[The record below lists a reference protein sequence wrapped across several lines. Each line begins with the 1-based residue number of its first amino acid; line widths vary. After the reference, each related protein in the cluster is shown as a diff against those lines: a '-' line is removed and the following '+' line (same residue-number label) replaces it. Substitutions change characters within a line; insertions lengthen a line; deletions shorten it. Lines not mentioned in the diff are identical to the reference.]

1 MGMDDDDDDDEDD
14 DDDDDDDDD
23 MDTMEAAI
31 MATKQLVNCL
41 FDMPCNPKEET
52 KLM

>member
-1 MGMDDDDDDDEDD
+1 
-14 DDDDDDDDD
+14 
-23 MDTMEAAI
+23 MEAAI

-52 KLM
+52 KLMWPLF